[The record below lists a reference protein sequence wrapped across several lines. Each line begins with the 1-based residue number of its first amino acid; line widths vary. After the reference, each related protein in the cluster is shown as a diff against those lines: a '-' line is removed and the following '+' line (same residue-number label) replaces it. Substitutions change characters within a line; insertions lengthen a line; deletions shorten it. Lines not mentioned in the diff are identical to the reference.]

1 MKLIILQEKL
11 KEGIGIVERI
21 STKSLSLPILNNIL
35 VKAEKNFLNLATTDL
50 EIGIKWWA
58 LAKIEKEGVITI
70 PARIFSTFVN
80 FLPNKQV
87 TLELKGSTLV
97 IECENYQ
104 TILKGFNPEDFPI
117 IPQISEGGSIL
128 VDSRSFCQG
137 LNQIAD
143 IAIPST
149 AKPEISG
156 IFFVFQKDFI
166 KMAAT
171 DSFRL
176 GEKTFYQNLKTPN
189 PLLSKEYTFI
199 LPQKAA
205 KEIINIFGE
214 KEGELRICFS
224 PNQVLFELPMAETS
238 HPQIQLISRL
248 IEGEYPNYQEIIPKK
263 YETQVIFQRNEFL
276 NQIKS
281 AALFGGKVNEVK
293 LKIDPKKEKVEVF
306 SQNPDLGEYRSY
318 LAGEIKGK
326 ELEISFNH
334 RFLIDGLL
342 NIKSSE
348 VVFELAGSEGPGVLK
363 PAGDESYIY
372 VVMPIKAS

>member
-35 VKAEKNFLNLATTDL
+35 IKAEKNFLNLATTDL

-80 FLPNKQV
+80 LLPDKQV
-87 TLELKGSTLV
+87 ILESKDSTLI

-104 TILKGFNPEDFPI
+104 TTLKGFSSEDFPI
-117 IPQISEGGSIL
+117 IPQISEGESIL
-128 VDSRSFCQG
+128 VDSHSFCQG

-143 IAIPST
+143 IAVPST

-176 GEKTFYQNLKTPN
+176 GEKTFYQNLKTPS
-189 PLLSKEYTFI
+189 PLSSKEYTFI

-224 PNQVLFELPMAETS
+224 PNQVLFESPMVETS
-238 HPQIQLISRL
+238 HSQIQLISRL

-281 AALFGGKVNEVK
+281 AALFSGKVNEVK

-306 SQNPDLGEYRSY
+306 SQNPELGEYHSY
-318 LAGEIKGK
+318 LAGKIKGK
-326 ELEISFNH
+326 ELGISFNH

-348 VVFELAGSEGPGVLK
+348 VVFELTGLEGPGVLK
-363 PAGDESYIY
+363 PAGDGSYIY

>member
-11 KEGIGIVERI
+11 KEGVRVVERI
-21 STKSLSLPILNNIL
+21 STKSLSLPVLNNIL
-35 VKAEKNFLNLATTDL
+35 VKAEKNFLNMATTDL

-58 LAKIEKEGVITI
+58 LAKVEKEGAITV
-70 PARIFSTFVN
+70 PARVFSDFIN
-80 FLPNKQV
+80 FLPNKQIA
-87 TLELKGSTLV
+87 LELKDSTLT

-104 TILKGFNPEDFPI
+104 TSLKGLNPEDFPI
-117 IPQISEGGSIL
+117 IPQITEGESIS
-128 VDSRSFCQG
+128 VDSHSFCQG
-137 LNQIAD
+137 LSQIAD

-156 IFFVFQKDFI
+156 IFFIFQKDFI

-176 GEKTFYQNLKTPN
+176 GEKTFYPNLKTPN
-189 PLLSKEYTFI
+189 TLSREYTLI

-224 PNQVLFELPMAETS
+224 PNQILFELPMAETS

-281 AALFGGKVNEVK
+281 AALFSGKINEAK
-293 LKIDPKKEKVEVF
+293 LKIDPKKEKVELF
-306 SQNPDLGEYRSY
+306 SQNPDLGEYHSH
-318 LAGEIKGK
+318 LAGKIKGK

-334 RFLIDGLL
+334 RFLADGLL

-348 VVFELAGSEGPGVLK
+348 VVFELTGPEGPGVLK

>member
-11 KEGIGIVERI
+11 KEGIGIIERI
-21 STKSLSLPILNNIL
+21 STRSLSLPVLNNIL

-70 PARIFSTFVN
+70 PARIFSTFVS

-104 TILKGFNPEDFPI
+104 TTLKGFSPEDFPI
-117 IPQISEGGSIL
+117 IPQISEGESVL
-128 VDSRSFCQG
+128 VDSHSFCQG
-137 LNQIAD
+137 LNQIVD
-143 IAIPST
+143 IATPST

-156 IFFVFQKDFI
+156 IFFIFQKDFI

-176 GEKTFYQNLKTPN
+176 GEKTFYQNLKTPS

-214 KEGELRICFS
+214 KEGELQICFS
-224 PNQVLFELPMAETS
+224 PNQILFELPMAETS
-238 HPQIQLISRL
+238 HPQVQLISRL

-263 YETQVIFQRNEFL
+263 YETQVILQRNEFL

-281 AALFGGKVNEVK
+281 AALFSGKVNEVK
-293 LKIDPKKEKVEVF
+293 LKIDPKKEKMEVF
-306 SQNPDLGEYRSY
+306 SQSPDLGEYHSY
-318 LAGEIKGK
+318 LAGKIKGK
-326 ELEISFNH
+326 ELEVSFNH

-348 VVFELAGSEGPGVLK
+348 VVFELTDSEGPGVLK
-363 PAGDESYIY
+363 PAGDENYIY

>member
-11 KEGIGIVERI
+11 KEGVRVVERI
-21 STKSLSLPILNNIL
+21 STKSLSLPVLNNIL
-35 VKAEKNFLNLATTDL
+35 VKAEKNFLNMATTDL

-58 LAKIEKEGVITI
+58 LAKVEKEGAITV
-70 PARIFSTFVN
+70 PARVFSDFIN
-80 FLPNKQV
+80 FLPNKQIA
-87 TLELKGSTLV
+87 LELKDSTLT

-104 TILKGFNPEDFPI
+104 TSLKGLNPEDFPI
-117 IPQISEGGSIL
+117 IPQITEGESIS
-128 VDSRSFCQG
+128 VDSHSFCQG
-137 LNQIAD
+137 LSQIAD

-149 AKPEISG
+149 AKLEISG
-156 IFFVFQKDFI
+156 IFFIFQKDFI

-176 GEKTFYQNLKTPN
+176 GEKTFYPNLKTPN
-189 PLLSKEYTFI
+189 TLSREYTLI

-224 PNQVLFELPMAETS
+224 PNQILFELPMAETS

-281 AALFGGKVNEVK
+281 AALFSGKINEAK
-293 LKIDPKKEKVEVF
+293 LKIDPKKEKVELF
-306 SQNPDLGEYRSY
+306 SQNPDLGEYHSH
-318 LAGEIKGK
+318 LAGKIKGK

-334 RFLIDGLL
+334 RFLADGLL

-348 VVFELAGSEGPGVLK
+348 VVFELTGPEGPGVLK
-363 PAGDESYIY
+363 PAGDPSYLY